1 MINIISKKLPLFNQS
16 LTYSFSTGTSFLKMV
31 ESFFDRAAVH
41 TFIRTDRLNFYK
53 KAENVVKCNIPL
65 IRGTTFFIKTTE
77 QYKLFLLIDANIRL
91 INYQQR
97 AEQDMLKM
105 SILKKYKLWLV

>member
-1 MINIISKKLPLFNQS
+1 MINNISKKLPLFNTS
-16 LTYSFSTGTSFLKMV
+16 IAYSFSSGTSFLKMV

-65 IRGTTFFIKTTE
+65 VRGTISFIKITA
-77 QYKLFLLIDANIRL
+77 QFKLFLLTDVNIRL
-91 INYQQR
+91 INYRQKEER
-97 AEQDMLKM
+97 DMPKM
-105 SILKKYKLWLV
+105 SILNKYKL